1 MTRSKS
7 DDESTTEPHTEVV
20 ADKRQRYVSQG
31 NLRRADQHLEAAFER
46 LQKARDAVSADGHL
60 HDVDLDTAEGQFDR
74 WLVGAIA
81 QTHDVLKMVDDE
93 YEQRKQADE
102 E

>member
-1 MTRSKS
+1 MTRSEPG
-7 DDESTTEPHTEVV
+7 DESTTEPHPEVV
-20 ADKRQRYVSQG
+20 ADARHRYISRG

-46 LQKARDAVSADGHL
+46 LLKARDALSADEHL
-60 HDVDLDTAEGQFDR
+60 HDVDLDTAEGRFDR

-81 QTHDVLKMVDDE
+81 ETHDVHKMVDNE
-93 YEQRKQADE
+93 YEQRKQEDE